1 MALAT
6 WWLMSGPQTCL
17 GEPNVVHLDFFNA
30 SGSGKYVK
38 VFAIIPVVDSA
49 ADSRIINTKWQIWKT
64 TSIGIGGTA
73 HTVNSTSGYPT
84 IASQDTN
91 ETLSEYIT
99 ARNMPDSGATAAV
112 FYGEY
117 FLTTGGMFDNTRLI
131 STELSTEWSKGSA
144 ALAAGGKL
152 LVFREQEGI
161 KIIQTDAALDA
172 IVGWKIGFLVDTE
185 V

>member
-17 GEPNVVHLDFFNA
+17 GDTGIVHLDFFNA

-38 VFAIIPVVDSA
+38 VFAIIPVVDST

-84 IASQDTN
+84 IVSQDTN

-112 FYGEY
+112 FY
-117 FLTTGGMFDNTRLI
+117 TRLI
-131 STELSTEWSKGSA
+131 STELSTEWAKGELSHVV
-144 ALAAGGKL
+144 GGKFL
-152 LVFREQEGI
+152 LFREQEGI
-161 KIIQTDAALDA
+161 KIIQSTAALDA
-172 IVGWKIGFLVDTE
+172 IVGWKIGFLVDVE
-185 V
+185 A